1 MNVLNALPL
10 PPALKHNIVRR
21 VRDVVQSLAGTSRYR
36 KFVVV
41 GIARTGST
49 LLINLLNAH
58 SQVFAFGELFRSSD
72 AIGWDVVPY
81 ADFESKRL
89 LALYQ
94 SDPCAFLAKAM
105 FRRWP
110 RTCKA
115 VGFKLFYYH
124 AREAPYVAVWDYL
137 ARDPE
142 ILVLHIKRRSILA
155 QYLSLQL
162 AHKTNVWTATR
173 PVESRPEPIRLDG
186 EACRRHFQWV
196 RGLETA
202 CDAFFAGHDMTT
214 IYYEDLIAHGD
225 AEMARIQKV
234 LGLRQEKLSAG
245 TVRQQTKPLSQA
257 IANYGELKNTFA
269 DTEWADFFTEAV
281 G

>member
-1 MNVLNALPL
+1 
-10 PPALKHNIVRR
+10 
-21 VRDVVQSLAGTSRYR
+21 
-36 KFVVV
+36 
-41 GIARTGST
+41 
-49 LLINLLNAH
+49 
-58 SQVFAFGELFRSSD
+58 
-72 AIGWDVVPY
+72 VVPY
-81 ADFESKRL
+81 ANFESKRL

-173 PVESRPEPIRLDG
+173 PIPCPPESGPSAFDLRASDNPTAVESRPEPIRLDG